1 MRWLTVLMLTMT
13 LMPAEEA
20 GPPPPPSLRRAMG
33 NAPEVVLTPAPAGNK
48 PVAETKP
55 GPRPTKIGEHRLL
68 GAGQLAKGKWAKG
81 TPPVWRLTVKSKG
94 AAAMRL
100 HFRDFQVGKG
110 QAWVHNGKDWFGP
123 YTAGGLYG
131 DGDFW
136 SHVVPGER
144 LTIEFASDA
153 KPAKGLPFKVQE
165 VSHLT
170 VNPLE

>member
-1 MRWLTVLMLTMT
+1 MRWLTALMLMLTSVA
-13 LMPAEEA
+13 AEET
-20 GPPPPPSLRRAMG
+20 GPPPPSLRRAMG
-33 NAPEVVLTPAPAGNK
+33 NAPEVVLTPASK

-55 GPRPTKIGEHRLL
+55 AQRPTKIGEHRLL
-68 GAGQLAKGKWAKG
+68 ASAQLSKGKWAKG

-100 HFRDFQVGKG
+100 HFREFQVGKG

-123 YTAGGLYG
+123 YTGGGLYG

-144 LTIEFASDA
+144 LTIEFAGDA

-165 VSHLT
+165 VSHLV

>member
-1 MRWLTVLMLTMT
+1 MGWLTVLMMLTVN
-13 LMPAEEA
+13 LVAAEDA
-20 GPPPPPSLRRAMG
+20 GPPPPSLRRAMG
-33 NAPEVVLTPAPAGNK
+33 NAPEVALQPAPPSK

-68 GAGQLAKGKWAKG
+68 ASAQLAKGKWAKG
-81 TPPVWRLTVKSKG
+81 TPPVWRLTLKSQG
-94 AAAMRL
+94 AVAMRL
-100 HFRDFQVGKG
+100 HFHDFQVGKG

-123 YTAGGLYG
+123 YTGGGLYG

-144 LTIEFASDA
+144 LTIEFAGDA
-153 KPAKGLPFKVQE
+153 KPAKSLPFKVRE

>member
-1 MRWLTVLMLTMT
+1 MRWLTALMLTLT
-13 LMPAEEA
+13 LVAAEKA
-20 GPPPPPSLRRAMG
+20 GPPPPSLRRAMG
-33 NAPEVVLTPAPAGNK
+33 NAPEVALQPSPPGK
-48 PVAETKP
+48 PVNDEAKP

-68 GAGQLAKGKWAKG
+68 GVAQLAKGKWAKG

-100 HFRDFQVGKG
+100 HFREFQVGKG

-123 YTAGGLYG
+123 YTGGGLYG
-131 DGDFW
+131 DCDFW

-144 LTIEFASDA
+144 LTIEFAGDA
-153 KPAKGLPFKVQE
+153 KSAKGLPFRVQE

>member
-1 MRWLTVLMLTMT
+1 MRWLTALMLTLT
-13 LMPAEEA
+13 LVAAEET
-20 GPPPPPSLRRAMG
+20 GPPPPSLRRAMG
-33 NAPEVVLTPAPAGNK
+33 NAPEVLLTPASK

-55 GPRPTKIGEHRLL
+55 AQRPTKIGEHRLL
-68 GAGQLAKGKWAKG
+68 ASAQLAKGKWAKG

-100 HFRDFQVGKG
+100 HFREFQVGKG

-123 YTAGGLYG
+123 YTGGGLYG

-144 LTIEFASDA
+144 LTIEFAGDA
-153 KPAKGLPFKVQE
+153 KSAKGLPFKVQE